1 MRLNH
6 LDLHVPD
13 VATTA
18 AFFTS
23 YLGFELIDT
32 RANGGLAILSDGSGL
47 ELVLSHAIAKF
58 GSTDQ
63 AAAGL
68 VSYHI
73 GFVVDDRAKV
83 DAIHRA
89 MRDGGVALQHE
100 PREMRG
106 GWLFYCYAP
115 GHILVEIAAR
125 ELLA

>member
-6 LDLHVPD
+6 IDLHVPD
-13 VATTA
+13 VAATA
-18 AFFTS
+18 EFFTT
-23 YLGFELIDT
+23 YLGLTLIDT
-32 RANGGLAILSDGSGL
+32 RANGGLAILSDGHGL

-63 AAAGL
+63 AERQL

-73 GFVVDDRAKV
+73 GFILDDREAV
-83 DAIHRA
+83 DRA
-89 MRDGGVALQHE
+89 HAAMAAGGLDLQP

-115 GHILVEIAAR
+115 GHILVEVGAR
-125 ELLA
+125 QLFA

>member
-13 VATTA
+13 VAATA
-18 AFFTS
+18 HFFTT
-23 YLGFELIDT
+23 YLGLTPVET
-32 RANGGLAILSDGSGL
+32 RANGGLMILSDGHGL

-63 AAAGL
+63 TTSQL
-68 VSYHI
+68 VSYHV
-73 GFVVDDRAKV
+73 GFIVERRDEVDRVHA
-83 DAIHRA
+83 A
-89 MRDGGVALQHE
+89 MTADGLEPQA

-115 GHILVEIAAR
+115 GNILVEIGAR
-125 ELLA
+125 PLFE